1 MIYSIVIGFVCLI
14 SFAATITGVALL
26 LLKKKKL
33 MGILFTS
40 IGGAIFLISCLIGL
54 SAFIYY
60 VSEQNTSNDTEIS
73 SDYNEGYTDDYSD
86 EDYMELSF
94 GDEGKSSE
102 DATVLVKQPTT
113 YEVDER
119 GIDKYYKVDVKMRN
133 DGKEPIYVS
142 AKDFYLFQYDA
153 ADYAEIE
160 KKDYFHEKIEPGKT
174 VSFSIYYEYLG
185 DDGFLE
191 MEYDNLIW
199 N

>member
-1 MIYSIVIGFVCLI
+1 MIYSIIIGLVCLI
-14 SFAATITGVALL
+14 SFAATITGVAFL

-33 MGILFTS
+33 MGVLFTS
-40 IGGAIFLISCLIGL
+40 IGGAAFLLSCLTGL
-54 SAFIYY
+54 AAFIFYM
-60 VSEQNTSNDTEIS
+60 SEHSASSDTGIS
-73 SDYNEGYTDDYSD
+73 SDYSDGYTDEYSD
-86 EDYMELSF
+86 EDYLELSY
-94 GDEGKSSE
+94 GEEGKSSE
-102 DATVLVKQPTT
+102 NATVLVKEPTT
-113 YEVDER
+113 YKVDER
-119 GIDKYYKVDVKMRN
+119 GIDKYYKVDVRMRN

-153 ADYAEIE
+153 DDYADVE
-160 KKDYFHEKIEPGKT
+160 KKDYFHEKIDPGKT

>member
-1 MIYSIVIGFVCLI
+1 MIYSVIIGLVSFI
-14 SFAATITGVALL
+14 SFAGLITGVAFL

-40 IGGAIFLISCLIGL
+40 IGGSVFLISCLAL
-54 SAFIYY
+54 LAAFLFY
-60 VSEQNTSNDTEIS
+60 VSEQTASSNANIE
-73 SDYNEGYTDDYSD
+73 SDYSESYDDEYSD
-86 EDYMELSF
+86 EDYTELSF
-94 GDEGKSSE
+94 NEEGKSTE
-102 DATVLVKQPTT
+102 NATVMVKKPTI
-113 YEVDER
+113 YKVDER

-133 DGKEPIYVS
+133 DSKEPIYVS

-153 ADYAEIE
+153 DDYADVE
-160 KKDYFHEKIEPGKT
+160 KKDYFHEKIDPGKS

-185 DDGFLE
+185 DVGYLE